1 MKDLCGGRLDIAKDK
16 SHLLTSF
23 FTSFPFEVSHKT
35 TIGMYM
41 ADILKGVPENKELFK
56 KLHFF
61 FQKVKETGLALAYLA
76 K

>member
-1 MKDLCGGRLDIAKDK
+1 M
-16 SHLLTSF
+16 T
-23 FTSFPFEVSHKT
+23 
-35 TIGMYM
+35 
-41 ADILKGVPENKELFK
+41 DILKGVPENKELFKK